1 MAKIRN
7 EGQEELQRC
16 TIFLEE
22 EQVEAI
28 DELAKEFQKNLGQ
41 KWTRSAVVRL
51 AVGNFLTNMKKMV

>member
-28 DELAKEFQKNLGQ
+28 DELAKEFQKNLENILV
-41 KWTRSAVVRL
+41 SIEIC
-51 AVGNFLTNMKKMV
+51 

>member
-1 MAKIRN
+1 MAKTKH
-7 EGQEELQRC
+7 EEKEELQRC

-41 KWTRSAVVRL
+41 KWTRSGVVRL
-51 AVGNFLTNMKKMV
+51 AVGSFLTNMKKMV